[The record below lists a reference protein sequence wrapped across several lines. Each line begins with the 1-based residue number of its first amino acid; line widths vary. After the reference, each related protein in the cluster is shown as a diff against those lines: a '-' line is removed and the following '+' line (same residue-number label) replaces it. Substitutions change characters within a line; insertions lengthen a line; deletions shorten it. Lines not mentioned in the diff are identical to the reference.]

1 LCRKG
6 KERTSWWRRCRIYW
20 SSEWE
25 LAYGWK
31 MKKRLSR
38 REGARIK
45 GGVPY
50 GGDISIFRLRQ
61 KQDFKASLRICG
73 VVIEF

>member
-1 LCRKG
+1 
-6 KERTSWWRRCRIYW
+6 
-20 SSEWE
+20 
-25 LAYGWK
+25 
-31 MKKRLSR
+31 MKKRLSL

>member
-1 LCRKG
+1 
-6 KERTSWWRRCRIYW
+6 
-20 SSEWE
+20 
-25 LAYGWK
+25 

-45 GGVPY
+45 GGGMPY